1 LAQVEFQ
8 RPDGAACPAYLAEP
22 AGGKSNGRAVVIA
35 YEMWGIA
42 PSICGLGDNLFR
54 GRQAHDLST
63 GFALMGG
70 LDYVD
75 ATTQDMAGGALWLKT
90 TGSKVAVLGVCMG
103 GAIALLTAASAKTVD
118 AAVCFYGIPPLEAFD
133 PAQIRVPLSCHFAAR
148 DTWCT
153 PERVD
158 ALEERLRAGQVPYEL
173 FRYDSDHAFMN
184 PDGPGYDPA
193 SERLAWPRVLS
204 FLERTLS

>member
-42 PSICGLGDNLFR
+42 PSICGLADKLAESGYRVLIPDLFR

-75 ATTQDMAGGALWLKT
+75 ATTQDMAGVALWLKT
-90 TGSKVAVLGVCMG
+90 TGS
-103 GAIALLTAASAKTVD
+103 
-118 AAVCFYGIPPLEAFD
+118 
-133 PAQIRVPLSCHFAAR
+133 
-148 DTWCT
+148 
-153 PERVD
+153 
-158 ALEERLRAGQVPYEL
+158 
-173 FRYDSDHAFMN
+173 
-184 PDGPGYDPA
+184 
-193 SERLAWPRVLS
+193 
-204 FLERTLS
+204 